1 MTSDV
6 SAQPSGTR
14 RPWGVPVLALGT
26 VALHLLF
33 AGHYGYFRDELYF
46 IACGQHLAWGYVDQP
61 PLIAVAARLAAA
73 LFGESLTGLRLLP
86 ALAAGGLVLLTARL
100 ARRLG
105 GGPYAQALS
114 GMSVALAPIF
124 LAFGHLLTM
133 NAFEPLLWLGCSLLL
148 VELIR
153 TGEQRLWLAVGA
165 VVGVGMLNKHSMA
178 FFTLCL
184 ALGLVLTPQR
194 RLMRSRWLVLGAGLA
209 TLLVLPHVPS
219 GRWASSPRAPSGTR
233 WASCLSTTRTSTA
246 GASSSRRWRRCTG
259 AFRPRSRSAR

>member
-1 MTSDV
+1 
-6 SAQPSGTR
+6 
-14 RPWGVPVLALGT
+14 VLALGT